1 MEVLSS
7 MAIGRSNVGQQ
18 ITKPPQKKKRKKKVI
33 SYKRKKG

>member
-7 MAIGRSNVGQQ
+7 MAISRSNVGQQ
-18 ITKPPQKKKRKKKVI
+18 IKKTPQKKKRKKKVI